1 MGAIL
6 THKDDFSREY
16 VVTYASRSNNIA
28 EANYSFYKGETLTAI
43 WDIAHFRPYIY
54 GQRFTFV
61 TNHQPLQW
69 LMDSDKL
76 TGKLAMWALLLQ
88 EYDYEVVHYVG
99 IIKLDADGLLNNPSP
114 SDKDLTGASWY
125 GDYDREVAP
134 DWHAVAYLTLFSG
147 VAIEVPIHGSD
158 DETI

>member
-16 VVTYASRSNNIA
+16 VVTYALRSNNIA
-28 EANYSFYKGETLTAI
+28 EANYSFYKGETLMAI

-125 GDYDREVAP
+125 GDCDREVAP
-134 DWHAVAYLTLFSG
+134 GWHAVAYLTLFSS
-147 VAIEVPIHGSD
+147 VAIEIPIHGSD